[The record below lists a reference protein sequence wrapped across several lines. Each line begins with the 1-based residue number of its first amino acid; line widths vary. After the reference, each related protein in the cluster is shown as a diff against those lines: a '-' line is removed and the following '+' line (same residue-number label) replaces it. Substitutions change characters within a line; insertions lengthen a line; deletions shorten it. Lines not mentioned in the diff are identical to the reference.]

1 MNAYILPGVVGVI
14 LLVALWKR
22 TPVFDA
28 FLQGALG
35 GLQACVRVL
44 PSLIGLLTAV
54 ELCQASG
61 VFSLLASF
69 LTPVT
74 GWLGIPSEVMPL
86 FFLRPFSGG
95 GSTALVDSVL
105 HSSGPDSP
113 AGLIASVMMGSS
125 ETTFYAISVYYGS
138 IHRKA
143 DAGVWPAALLGDVM
157 VLVGAC
163 LWYWFLL

>member
-1 MNAYILPGVVGVI
+1 METHPGIRRLFAGGFGRAAS
-14 LLVALWKR
+14 LCAG
-22 TPVFDA
+22 TPFPH
-28 FLQGALG
+28 
-35 GLQACVRVL
+35 R
-44 PSLIGLLTAV
+44 LLTAV

-105 HSSGPDSP
+105 RSSGPDSP

-138 IHRKA
+138 IHGKV
-143 DAGVWPAALLGDVM
+143 DAGVWPARPIRGCYGSGRSLFV
-157 VLVGAC
+157 VLVFVISLSVPGGGTGKS
-163 LWYWFLL
+163 

>member
-61 VFSLLASF
+61 VFALLASF

-74 GWLGIPSEVMPL
+74 GHSVRGDAAI
-86 FFLRPFSGG
+86 FLAAVFRRRQYRVGRFRSAQQRAGFPGRADCQCDDGVQRNNLLCDFR
-95 GSTALVDSVL
+95 VL
-105 HSSGPDSP
+105 RFHSP
-113 AGLIASVMMGSS
+113 
-125 ETTFYAISVYYGS
+125 
-138 IHRKA
+138 
-143 DAGVWPAALLGDVM
+143 
-157 VLVGAC
+157 
-163 LWYWFLL
+163 